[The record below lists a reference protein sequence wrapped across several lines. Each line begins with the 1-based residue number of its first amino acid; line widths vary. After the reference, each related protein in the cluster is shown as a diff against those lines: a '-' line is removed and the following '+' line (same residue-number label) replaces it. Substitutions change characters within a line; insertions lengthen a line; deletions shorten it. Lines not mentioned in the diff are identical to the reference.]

1 MPTRLEEGRRDMQ
14 TRLKEAPI
22 SIRWRR
28 YWPALPL
35 ALWGT
40 PLPLPL
46 ALQGSLAT
54 ARRALR
60 LVRRAQRARLLAVPH
75 SLRAVP
81 HSLRALPPGHT
92 AFAVSGIARVR
103 DCQRRDIQLR
113 SQHRGQQRGAC
124 TT

>member
-1 MPTRLEEGRRDMQ
+1 MQ
-14 TRLKEAPI
+14 TRPEEAPI

-75 SLRAVP
+75 SLRAAP
-81 HSLRALPPGHT
+81 HSLRASPP
-92 AFAVSGIARVR
+92 ALYAVSGIARVR
-103 DCQRRDIQLR
+103 DCQRRDGHQR
-113 SQHRGQQRGAC
+113 SQLRGQQRGAC
-124 TT
+124 TTGKRKLTDV